1 MNKIHLTLD
10 SGAFSAF
17 TQKKEVSLDNYCKFI
32 KENEQY
38 IGKSVN
44 LDVIN
49 PQNPEAAAKAGMINF
64 HIMLDRGIDAMPVFH
79 ARESWKHLDE
89 MLDIT
94 DYIGLSGTSLVSPV
108 EDRTW
113 HRLVWNY
120 VTDHKGYPIAK
131 FHSFGNTSEYMLLT
145 MPWYSA
151 DSATW
156 MIQGGRAA
164 RIKLKGKSYQLM
176 SNSIGDTN
184 FILDSDTGP
193 KRDSWEQE
201 IKSLGL
207 DPTALMKFKGRG
219 SEKAML
225 RAYLVASDLLN
236 LQELS
241 TDVKKFKKLGTI
253 VDFANKTGKTGFIR
267 EGPVKVIFV
276 ISPSAYYF
284 NYPVIHALGI
294 KNILVSYY
302 YIATAPKNFWEEK
315 LLPFILDPE
324 GFFEVDPQAKR
335 FKEILDGMLLKP
347 MVAV

>member
-17 TQKKEVSLDNYCKFI
+17 TQKKEVNLDNYCKFI
-32 KENEQY
+32 LDNDKYVNQA
-38 IGKSVN
+38 VN

-49 PQNPEAAAKAGMINF
+49 PQSPEAAAEAGMANF
-64 HIMLDRGIDAMPVFH
+64 YLMRDRGIDCMPVFH
-79 ARESWKHLDE
+79 ARESWKHLDK
-89 MLDIT
+89 MLELT

-108 EDRTW
+108 EDKTW

-120 VTDHKGYPIAK
+120 VTDKDGYPIAR

-164 RIKLKGKSYQLM
+164 RVKLQGKSYQLR

-193 KRDSWEQE
+193 KRECWEQE
-201 IKSLGL
+201 IRALGF
-207 DPTALMKFKGRG
+207 DPDALMKVKAKG
-219 SEKAML
+219 SELAML
-225 RAYLVASDLLN
+225 RAYLVAADLLN
-236 LQELS
+236 LQELATNVKTFQKPS
-241 TDVKKFKKLGTI
+241 TLLDFKK
-253 VDFANKTGKTGFIR
+253 ASAKPGFVR
-267 EGPVKVIFV
+267 EGSVKVIFV

-302 YIATAPKNFWEEK
+302 YVATAPKNFWGEK
-315 LLPFILDPE
+315 LVPFLVDPD
-324 GFFEVDPQAKR
+324 GFFESDPQAKR
-335 FKEILDGMLLKP
+335 FKEKLNEVLLKP
-347 MVAV
+347 MVAA